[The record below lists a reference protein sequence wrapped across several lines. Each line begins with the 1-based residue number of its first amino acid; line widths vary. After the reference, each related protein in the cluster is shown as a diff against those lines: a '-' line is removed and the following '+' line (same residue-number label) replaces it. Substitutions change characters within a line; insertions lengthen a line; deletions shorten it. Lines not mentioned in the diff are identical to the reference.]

1 MKRQNRIKPET
12 LYNVSEKNS
21 MCMETSQRPAILNQ
35 KYKKDEE
42 IQWNDVKKAKEP
54 RIKKEA
60 RLYVASI
67 INEIYNTNKNVY
79 DDFRDVKDDNLE
91 VVVAEPVNIQNNES
105 NNCSLVSITSSIE
118 PVSVSIEDSVLKG
131 FSIFGDANRF
141 ENIMDCSKKTVE
153 QCIISYIQ
161 CKFTSLGKRKK
172 AGERFRSLL
181 IYLKMVE
188 FGNGITLMP
197 SVIGTMFMNKFE
209 DFLLENKLSPNTV
222 AGMIGLLKCV
232 MRWAGTYGARIST
245 DLDNY
250 KVKLAD
256 VKPKIV
262 LTEDE
267 LQRIYWFD
275 IDSIPVRPQ
284 LKRTYMKVRDHF
296 ILSCY
301 IGQRYSDTIR
311 VDEKNFDGNFKE
323 KFSIQQLK
331 TDNKAMFDFS
341 ELYGK
346 YPPIV
351 KSILV
356 KYGYKAPW
364 NGHLSNY
371 NHYLHQLME
380 IIGLDDEV
388 KIEYKSKNGEMIP
401 KIFKLYEVISSH
413 CARRTFITNAI
424 ERNVNV
430 QKVKRASGHVS
441 DSSFSKYVIDKRV
454 IEKK

>member
-1 MKRQNRIKPET
+1 
-12 LYNVSEKNS
+12 
-21 MCMETSQRPAILNQ
+21 
-35 KYKKDEE
+35 
-42 IQWNDVKKAKEP
+42 
-54 RIKKEA
+54 
-60 RLYVASI
+60 
-67 INEIYNTNKNVY
+67 
-79 DDFRDVKDDNLE
+79 
-91 VVVAEPVNIQNNES
+91 
-105 NNCSLVSITSSIE
+105 
-118 PVSVSIEDSVLKG
+118 
-131 FSIFGDANRF
+131 
-141 ENIMDCSKKTVE
+141 
-153 QCIISYIQ
+153 
-161 CKFTSLGKRKK
+161 
-172 AGERFRSLL
+172 
-181 IYLKMVE
+181 
-188 FGNGITLMP
+188 MP

-232 MRWAGTYGARIST
+232 MRWGGTYGARIST

-250 KVKLAD
+250 KVQLAD